1 VVIEDVPRQEQ
12 LEARLLQIWAKGCL
26 ETKTME
32 EVFGPYES
40 WLLRL
45 GAHLLLLQPVF
56 KEWLYFDKLH
66 ETWERTGF
74 GPGEAVFVAQGKL
87 LGVRRRKDTGVPL
100 VIVEQRSDPPAGD
113 ATLISSGA
121 RKSPPTGRE
130 ETIVCPACGARVEPG
145 CKFCTQCGA
154 PLG

>member
-1 VVIEDVPRQEQ
+1 MVIEDVQKQEQ

-45 GAHLLLLQPVF
+45 GVHLLLLQPVF

-74 GPGEAVFVAQGKL
+74 GPGEAVFVASGNRLGLRRKQSVTSGDARFPIQGKPNP
-87 LGVRRRKDTGVPL
+87 T
-100 VIVEQRSDPPAGD
+100 
-113 ATLISSGA
+113 
-121 RKSPPTGRE
+121 PTGTE

-154 PLG
+154 PLD